1 MRKAQKTQLLEILHT
16 LEEAHEAIRQ
26 YIGRRELETARALLS
41 DCQQSALQIGAII
54 EESEGEDCPAV
65 GLLETYCESLYQV
78 TVGIPE
84 AVSAQKAYKTLD
96 KAILRVKNRV
106 TMDIPVRLEI
116 VFLPYKASMWDSFES
131 VWRAADAD
139 PNCDAYVI
147 PIPYYDRNPD
157 GSLGKFFYEGGKFP
171 ENVPVVRYDS
181 YDFENRRPDAV
192 FIHNGYDSYNYITS
206 VHPSFY
212 TTQIKKFTEA
222 LLYIPYFI
230 SVHSVS
236 ESMCTVPGCWNAD
249 RVFLQSENI
258 RREYIS
264 AFRKLRPPAGFLENF
279 EKKFIALGSPK
290 FDKAILSRP
299 EEFALPGQ
307 WEKLLKNSGGTS
319 KKIVLYNT
327 TVTAMLQGNE
337 KYLLKL
343 RMALEAFRSRS
354 DVVLWW
360 RPHPLSEST
369 FRSMRPHLLPEFLR
383 IAEDYRQGGWG
394 IFDNTA
400 DVDRAVAY
408 ADYYYGDAGSALQAS
423 FQAAGKPVMLQRI
436 DPAGERLVC
445 PLVLGASEE
454 KVYFSPVH
462 SSAILSLDFSTHKIE
477 AVRHGR
483 STVSRRY
490 CRGAASGG
498 ALYFTP
504 VSADSILKLE
514 LETQQFHEI
523 PYELDEEQL
532 MERYPQYQKGWN
544 FSWSFSY
551 GDEVFFLGVCPLLMC
566 LHTRSNQVSYITNW
580 PDIWEDSGNSF
591 VINSCCQMEGQLAIG
606 GTSSVI
612 VCFDMASKRFSTER
626 IPHECAS
633 NGFSTMAYG
642 DGYLWLMAKNDG
654 TILRFSPMTKEVA
667 VYNNFPAEVLRC
679 EDMCC
684 ASVYIRGELWLFSNN
699 TNAVLRLKA
708 ETGEISVVRLF
719 SAAEKSKAVHLSLPV
734 LVDGKICVSRM
745 DHPGIAVYDPETAAC
760 VDIPIQA
767 SAEIAG
773 AVSRGSDGCEP
784 MDIYDTVLL
793 ENGIDTIE
801 TLLGAQVEDRER
813 LLAEWIASPD
823 GRAGERIY
831 QYVKEMLVSGET

>member
-116 VFLPYKASMWDSFES
+116 VFLPYKASMWDALES
-131 VWRAADAD
+131 VWRTADAD

-290 FDKAILSRP
+290 FDKAQGTRREEIDIP
-299 EEFALPGQ
+299 EDWLRII
-307 WEKLLKNSGGTS
+307 EKQDGSQ
-319 KKIVLYNT
+319 KKIILYNT
-327 TVTAMLQGNE
+327 SVNALLHYDRKMLE
-337 KYLLKL
+337 KIKSV
-343 RMALEAFRSRS
+343 LEIFRSEKEA
-354 DVVLWW
+354 VALLW
-360 RPHPLSEST
+360 RPHPLIRAT
-369 FRSMRPHLLPEFLR
+369 IASMRPKLW
-383 IAEDYRQGGWG
+383 EDYREIVEKYRQEGWG
-394 IFDNTA
+394 IYDDSA
-400 DVDRAVAY
+400 DLNRAVAL
-408 ADYYYGDAGSALQAS
+408 ADAYYGDGSSVVQLCQS
-423 FQAAGKPVMLQRI
+423 VGMPVMI
-436 DPAGERLVC
+436 
-445 PLVLGASEE
+445 
-454 KVYFSPVH
+454 
-462 SSAILSLDFSTHKIE
+462 
-477 AVRHGR
+477 
-483 STVSRRY
+483 
-490 CRGAASGG
+490 
-498 ALYFTP
+498 
-504 VSADSILKLE
+504 
-514 LETQQFHEI
+514 QQ
-523 PYELDEEQL
+523 P
-532 MERYPQYQKGWN
+532 
-544 FSWSFSY
+544 
-551 GDEVFFLGVCPLLMC
+551 
-566 LHTRSNQVSYITNW
+566 
-580 PDIWEDSGNSF
+580 
-591 VINSCCQMEGQLAIG
+591 
-606 GTSSVI
+606 
-612 VCFDMASKRFSTER
+612 
-626 IPHECAS
+626 
-633 NGFSTMAYG
+633 
-642 DGYLWLMAKNDG
+642 
-654 TILRFSPMTKEVA
+654 
-667 VYNNFPAEVLRC
+667 
-679 EDMCC
+679 
-684 ASVYIRGELWLFSNN
+684 
-699 TNAVLRLKA
+699 
-708 ETGEISVVRLF
+708 
-719 SAAEKSKAVHLSLPV
+719 
-734 LVDGKICVSRM
+734 
-745 DHPGIAVYDPETAAC
+745 
-760 VDIPIQA
+760 
-767 SAEIAG
+767 
-773 AVSRGSDGCEP
+773 
-784 MDIYDTVLL
+784 
-793 ENGIDTIE
+793 
-801 TLLGAQVEDRER
+801 
-813 LLAEWIASPD
+813 
-823 GRAGERIY
+823 
-831 QYVKEMLVSGET
+831 